1 MRIPPPLDTHAHVDP
16 GIDGSELRMLGA
28 FIFAMTRS
36 LDEFEAVRSR
46 TDLRTLWGVGVHP
59 GLVRAQRAF
68 TVERFRQ
75 LLQDTPLVGEVGLDG
90 SSRVPIELQTATFR
104 LVLEELQRHPRIVS
118 VHSSGAHLRVLRE
131 LHRTPV
137 EGVIL
142 HWWTGG
148 SEVTEEAVRLGCY
161 FSLPPAMISSEKTV
175 RAIPPHRLLT
185 ETDHP
190 YGDRRT
196 RGAKPGRVDE
206 VEQSL
211 ADLRGIESR
220 MQRIE
225 VWANFARLVDEVG
238 VGAALPSGWQSVL
251 RGGTET
257 GGTAT
262 TSTRRIAEARSNA
275 MKSTHGHGS

>member
-1 MRIPPPLDTHAHVDP
+1 MDP
-16 GIDGSELRMLGA
+16 GIDGAELRKLGA

-46 TDLRTLWGVGVHP
+46 TDLRTLWGIGVHP
-59 GLVRAQRAF
+59 GLVRAQKAF
-68 TVERFRQ
+68 TAERFRQ

-104 LVLEELQRHPRIVS
+104 QVLEVLQRHPRVVS

-148 SEVTEEAVRLGCY
+148 AELTEEAVRLGCY
-161 FSLPPAMISSEKTV
+161 FSLPPAMMSSEEMV
-175 RAIPPHRLLT
+175 RAIPPNRLLT

-190 YGDRRT
+190 YGDRHVRA
-196 RGAKPGRVDE
+196 AKPGRVNE
-206 VEQSL
+206 VEQRL
-211 ADLRGIESR
+211 AHARGIEPR
-220 MQRIE
+220 MQRVE
-225 VWANFARLVDEVG
+225 VWASFAKLVEASG
-238 VGAALPSGWQSVL
+238 VRTALPAEWRATLRTVAGDVDVSG
-251 RGGTET
+251 
-257 GGTAT
+257 
-262 TSTRRIAEARSNA
+262 RSNSQA
-275 MKSTHGHGS
+275 APAASAERKA

>member
-16 GIDGSELRMLGA
+16 DIDGSELRKLGA

-46 TDLRTLWGVGVHP
+46 SDVRTLWGVGVHP
-59 GLVRAQRAF
+59 GLVWAQKAF

-75 LLQDTPLVGEVGLDG
+75 LVQDAPLVGEVGLDG
-90 SSRVPIELQTATFR
+90 SSRAPIELQTATFR
-104 LVLEELQRHPRIVS
+104 HVLEELQRHPRIVS

-148 SEVTEEAVRLGCY
+148 AEMTEEAVRLGCY
-161 FSLPPAMISSEKTV
+161 FSLPPAMMSSHDTLSL
-175 RAIPPHRLLT
+175 IPPNRLLS

-190 YGDRRT
+190 FGDRRV
-196 RGAKPGRVDE
+196 RGRKQPGGTGEVERRMSQRLGVDE
-206 VEQSL
+206 R
-211 ADLRGIESR
+211 D
-220 MQRIE
+220 QR
-225 VWANFARLVDEVG
+225 VTFWDNFARLVEQTG
-238 VGAALPSGWQSVL
+238 VGDRLGREWRDVL
-251 RGGTET
+251 ERHD
-257 GGTAT
+257 
-262 TSTRRIAEARSNA
+262 R
-275 MKSTHGHGS
+275 

>member
-16 GIDGSELRMLGA
+16 GIEASELRKLGA

-46 TDLRTLWGVGVHP
+46 SDLRALWGVGVHP
-59 GLVRAQRAF
+59 GLVRAQKAF
-68 TVERFRQ
+68 AVERFRQ
-75 LLQDTPLVGEVGLDG
+75 QIQDTPLVGEVGLDG

-104 LVLEELQRHPRIVS
+104 NVLEELQRHPRIVS

-148 SEVTEEAVRLGCY
+148 AEVTEEAVRLGCY
-161 FSLPPAMISSEKTV
+161 FSLSPAMTSSEETV

-196 RGAKPGRVDE
+196 RGAKPGRVSE
-206 VEQSL
+206 VEQNL
-211 ADLRGIESR
+211 AGLRGIDSR
-220 MQRIE
+220 VQRIE
-225 VWANFARLVDEVG
+225 VWANFAKLVDAAG
-238 VGAALPSGWQSVL
+238 VGAALPYEWRTTL
-251 RGGTET
+251 RGGD
-257 GGTAT
+257 
-262 TSTRRIAEARSNA
+262 RR
-275 MKSTHGHGS
+275 